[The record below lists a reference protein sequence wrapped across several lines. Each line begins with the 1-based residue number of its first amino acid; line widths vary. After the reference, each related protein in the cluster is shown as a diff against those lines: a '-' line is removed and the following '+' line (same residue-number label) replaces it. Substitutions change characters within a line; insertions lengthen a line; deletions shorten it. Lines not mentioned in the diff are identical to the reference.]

1 MEKKELLTE
10 ENYEKSKKKVT
21 IIAIVVL
28 LVGLAL
34 GLFLIGL
41 GVSKQNAAK
50 RENETNYKLAQE
62 AAQSK
67 AAEAEKRLEEIK
79 KEIDDYNTQINA
91 LHEQKDALNM
101 SDPNWFAQ
109 TSKYQREISDLDK
122 KVAQLNTEKFKLEN
136 SNYTAEYDEISLSR
150 FVPFYF
156 FGGFIIVVFGGIA
169 LSIYFFAKG
178 RDIAAFTMQQTM
190 PLVQESIDKMTPTIA
205 NSTGTIAG
213 SVAKSVTKG
222 IKDGLKDEEEKDKEK
237 NKDKK

>member
-1 MEKKELLTE
+1 
-10 ENYEKSKKKVT
+10 
-21 IIAIVVL
+21 
-28 LVGLAL
+28 
-34 GLFLIGL
+34 
-41 GVSKQNAAK
+41 
-50 RENETNYKLAQE
+50 
-62 AAQSK
+62 
-67 AAEAEKRLEEIK
+67 
-79 KEIDDYNTQINA
+79 
-91 LHEQKDALNM
+91 M

>member
-62 AAQSK
+62 AAQAK

-136 SNYTAEYDEISLSR
+136 SNYTAEYDC
-150 FVPFYF
+150 
-156 FGGFIIVVFGGIA
+156 
-169 LSIYFFAKG
+169 SILLFRRIYNCCFWRNCFKHL
-178 RDIAAFTMQQTM
+178 F
-190 PLVQESIDKMTPTIA
+190 LC
-205 NSTGTIAG
+205 
-213 SVAKSVTKG
+213 
-222 IKDGLKDEEEKDKEK
+222 
-237 NKDKK
+237 